1 MISIPRSIHAAIVAQ
16 ARVELPNECCG
27 YLGGTREDQSR
38 SVTSQFKMTNVD
50 GSPEHFSFDPAEQF
64 AALKTAREQGL
75 ELVANYHSH
84 PETPA
89 RMSDEDIR
97 LAHDTSI
104 IYLIYSVS
112 EEKLKAFTVDQAR
125 TVTEAQLQITD

>member
-1 MISIPRSIHAAIVAQ
+1 MIHIPGSIHDEIVQQ
-16 ARVELPNECCG
+16 AEAELPNECCG
-27 YLGGTREDQSR
+27 YLGGTQEEA
-38 SVTSQFKMTNVD
+38 VTVTRRFPMTNVD
-50 GSPEHFSFDPAEQF
+50 ASPEHFSFDPAEQF
-64 AALKTAREQGL
+64 AAVKAARADGL

-97 LAHDTSI
+97 LANDTRI

-112 EEKLKAFTVDQAR
+112 EGMLKAFSVDSSRNVTQEEL
-125 TVTEAQLQITD
+125 TVTA